1 MRPPNAATLFKALAD
16 DNRIE
21 IVKTIARMPGITANE
36 LLRTLDIAQ
45 STLSHHMRVLR
56 EAALV
61 NMSREGKWS
70 HYSLNAEAIDW
81 LDRFVNGLRSDRS
94 IRARRFRLLNDL
106 KRDAGD
112 DGALTAEID
121 DLIERLR

>member
-1 MRPPNAATLFKALAD
+1 MRPPDAATLFKALAD

-21 IVKTIARMPGITANE
+21 IVKTIARTPGITANE

-45 STLSHHMRVLR
+45 STLSHHMRVLK

-61 NMSREGKWS
+61 TMTREGKWS
-70 HYSLNAEAIDW
+70 HYSLNIEAIDW

-94 IRARRFRLLNDL
+94 QRARRFRLLNDL
-106 KRDAGD
+106 KKDAED
-112 DGALTAEID
+112 ETVSREID
-121 DLIERLR
+121 DILRRLR